1 MLPRVKDVGT
11 RVLGRSM
18 LWAVVSYFVTTLGTM
33 LTNYLTSADVTP
45 LEGALISTGVGLAVV
60 LIGVFIDFAKKVPQD
75 LPPPPP
81 SSPGRPAAVRPQPGG
96 RRMPLVLAIL
106 ITLALCG
113 AGGLGATYGVQWVGA
128 KAVAFFKDQ
137 SKPDWEKKT
146 EEKGTQRLAS
156 PVSKRS
162 GVLSVAVKGVE
173 VTGRATKV
181 TVTARN
187 SSADAIRLPTFGSCQ
202 ITVPGAATLKPDP
215 AAGDWAGDVPAGGE
229 LTGTIVF
236 DGTIGPEVS
245 KVTLSFTSIFGG
257 FDAPRNISVEIP
269 LNTNS

>member
-11 RVLGRSM
+11 RGLGRSM

-33 LTNYLTSADVTP
+33 LTNYLTSADVSP

-60 LIGVFIDFAKKVPQD
+60 LIGVFLDFAKNVPQVLPSAQPSGG
-75 LPPPPP
+75 LPPKP
-81 SSPGRPAAVRPQPGG
+81 RG
-96 RRMPLVLAIL
+96 RRMPLVLAIV

-113 AGGLGATYGVQWVGA
+113 AGGLGATYGVQWAGS

-137 SKPDWEKKT
+137 AKPDWEKKT
-146 EEKGTQRLAS
+146 EETGTQRLAS
-156 PVSKRS
+156 PVSKRN
-162 GVLSVAVKGVE
+162 GVLTVAVKGVE

-181 TVTARN
+181 SVTARN

-236 DGTIGPEVS
+236 DGTIGPAVS
-245 KVTLSFTSIFGG
+245 KVTLTFTSIFGG